1 MKKVAGPLRLELAQY
16 REMAAFAQFGS
27 DLDAATRRQ
36 LDRGQRLVEVM
47 KQGQFAPLPVEKQ
60 IAIIYAATHGHVDAL
75 PVDAVQRFERELY
88 AFLEAKHAALLKE
101 LREKKELVPGLQE
114 KLEAALAVVGRKGF
128 EYYRRR
134 SARLIVH
141 RLGILTT
148 PPAQLAA
155 DLAGELTRRFAAEES
170 DAAYLLYN
178 RFRSA
183 ISQVPTPTRL
193 LPVATPESDVPLVD
207 YILEPE
213 RGALLARLLPR
224 YVEALITQAL
234 LEAVASEHGARM
246 TAMDNATTNAT
257 EMIGSLTLSM
267 NRARQ
272 AAITKELME
281 IVSGAEAL
289 KG

>member
-1 MKKVAGPLRLELAQY
+1 MPSLKSLRKRIATVRSTQQITRAMKMVAAARLRRAHEAAERARPYAAKLAELFASVAAGVEPEAHPLLA
-16 REMAAFAQFGS
+16 RRPERRI
-27 DLDAATRRQ
+27 DLLVLTS
-36 LDRGQRLVEVM
+36 DRGLCGGYNANLFRYVASFL
-47 KQGQFAPLPVEKQ
+47 G
-60 IAIIYAATHGHVDAL
+60 
-75 PVDAVQRFERELY
+75 ER
-88 AFLEAKHAALLKE
+88 
-101 LREKKELVPGLQE
+101 GGT
-114 KLEAALAVVGRKGF
+114 EAAVAVVGRKGF

-183 ISQVPTPTRL
+183 ISQVPTATRL
-193 LPVATPESDVPLVD
+193 LPVATPESDVPPVD
-207 YILEPE
+207 HILEPE

>member
-1 MKKVAGPLRLELAQY
+1 VLT
-16 REMAAFAQFGS
+16 S
-27 DLDAATRRQ
+27 
-36 LDRGQRLVEVM
+36 DRGLCGGYNANLFRYVASFL
-47 KQGQFAPLPVEKQ
+47 G
-60 IAIIYAATHGHVDAL
+60 
-75 PVDAVQRFERELY
+75 ER
-88 AFLEAKHAALLKE
+88 
-101 LREKKELVPGLQE
+101 GGT
-114 KLEAALAVVGRKGF
+114 EAAVAVVGRKGF

-193 LPVATPESDVPLVD
+193 LPVATPEGDVPLVD

-224 YVEALITQAL
+224 HVPNAARITQVIAPVVDVDFVDGNLPPIYGAL
-234 LEAVASEHGARM
+234 QITNPAISAEPWNLIVEVALHLGQKTVR
-246 TAMDNATTNAT
+246 TIAMDSTDGLVRGQDVRDT
-257 EMIGSLTLSM
+257 GD
-267 NRARQ
+267 
-272 AAITKELME
+272 
-281 IVSGAEAL
+281 
-289 KG
+289 